1 MKLPESGAADARQ
14 LFVRHA
20 KKDGRSVA
28 VLTAVDYGDSCVV
41 EAEVFPV
48 GARNSKPM
56 QPGPYTFAD
65 SQQATAFVTEAV
77 EALMYLGCD
86 IQAQSR
92 GVEGLA
98 EAPDRPRE
106 LATDCYLPQHGSK
119 SGLATPRPPSRDVS
133 FLVTVCCLAS
143 VDPLKFRTRQRG

>member
-1 MKLPESGAADARQ
+1 VNKGAPAEARE
-14 LFVRHA
+14 LFLRHA

-28 VLTAVDYGDSCVV
+28 RLKAIDYGDSCVV

-48 GARNSKPM
+48 GASNSKLV

-86 IQAQSR
+86 VQAQ
-92 GVEGLA
+92 
-98 EAPDRPRE
+98 
-106 LATDCYLPQHGSK
+106 
-119 SGLATPRPPSRDVS
+119 
-133 FLVTVCCLAS
+133 
-143 VDPLKFRTRQRG
+143 